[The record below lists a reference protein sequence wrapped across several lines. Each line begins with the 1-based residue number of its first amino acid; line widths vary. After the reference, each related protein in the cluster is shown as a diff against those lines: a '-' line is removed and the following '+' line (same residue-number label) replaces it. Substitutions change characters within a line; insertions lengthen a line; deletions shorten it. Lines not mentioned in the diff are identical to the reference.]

1 MLYVLSEVLWIPVNL
16 QQLFAQ
22 THKYLT
28 EPKTA
33 NLKVFAD
40 ESSYVVSYIGLAMTH
55 LILIRHLLALW
66 CYVKCFL
73 WFCFAKSGVGGQQL
87 YKCKYSKPQ
96 FNF

>member
-33 NLKVFAD
+33 NLKVLQMNLLIWLATL
-40 ESSYVVSYIGLAMTH
+40 GL
-55 LILIRHLLALW
+55 
-66 CYVKCFL
+66 
-73 WFCFAKSGVGGQQL
+73 Q
-87 YKCKYSKPQ
+87 
-96 FNF
+96 